1 LRVATQL
8 LQSYVFENARPLSQ
22 GFKANPGLKLANAFS
37 VTHALTAHGPGYL
50 RISRRGTSRRA
61 PFASYLRFTIYDL
74 RPSLLLW
81 PTLLSDKLQFV
92 VADYLLKDLDKLKF
106 VGQELMKL
114 RLLYHGHCF
123 DGVASAAVFT
133 RFYRE
138 RIHPE
143 AEVNYGGLLHRPGNL
158 FDLNLFDGDE
168 NAIVDFKYAAS
179 DKLTWWFDHH
189 QSAFLTP
196 EDEAHF
202 RADKSGKKFLDATR
216 KSCTEFIADVAHSQ
230 FGYDDSPVKSLV
242 NWAHIIDG
250 ALYESAAQCVELK
263 EPALQLMQV
272 IEADPD
278 DKFVET
284 VIREL
289 TVKSLDEVATSEEVQ
304 RRFQPIL
311 KQHLETLEA
320 IRRKAVFANG
330 VVQFDLVDEGY
341 EGFNK
346 FIPYYLYPDTT
357 YSVALTRGSQRT
369 KISVGS
375 NPWSPRPRIHNIAK
389 ICERYG
395 GGGHAVVGAISLKPD
410 EVERGREVVTEIVE
424 ELSQ

>member
-1 LRVATQL
+1 
-8 LQSYVFENARPLSQ
+8 
-22 GFKANPGLKLANAFS
+22 
-37 VTHALTAHGPGYL
+37 
-50 RISRRGTSRRA
+50 
-61 PFASYLRFTIYDL
+61 
-74 RPSLLLW
+74 
-81 PTLLSDKLQFV
+81 
-92 VADYLLKDLDKLKF
+92 
-106 VGQELMKL
+106 MKL

-123 DGVASAAVFT
+123 DGVASAATFT
-133 RFYRE
+133 RFYKE

-158 FDLNLFDGDE
+158 FDLSLFDGDE

-179 DKLTWWFDHH
+179 EKLTWWFDHH
-189 QSAFLTP
+189 ESAFLTP
-196 EDEAHF
+196 EDEKHF
-202 RADKSGKKFLDATR
+202 RKEKSGRKFLDATR
-216 KSCTEFIADVAHSQ
+216 KSCTEFIADVARTQ
-230 FGYDDSPVKSLV
+230 FGFDDTPLESLV
-242 NWAHIIDG
+242 HWAHIIDG

-278 DKFVET
+278 DKFIEQ

-320 IRRKAVFANG
+320 IRRKAFFANG

-346 FIPYYLYPDTT
+346 FIPYYLYPETT
-357 YSVALTRGSQRT
+357 YTVALTRGPQRT

-375 NPWSPRPRIHNIAK
+375 NPWAPRPRSHNIAK

-410 EVERGREVVTEIVE
+410 EVEKARAIMREIVA
-424 ELSQ
+424 ELSEEEGSKH